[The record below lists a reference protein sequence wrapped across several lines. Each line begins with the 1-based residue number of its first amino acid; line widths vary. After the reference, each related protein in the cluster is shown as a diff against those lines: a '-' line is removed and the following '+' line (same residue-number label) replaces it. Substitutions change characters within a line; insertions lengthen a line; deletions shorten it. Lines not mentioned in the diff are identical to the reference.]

1 PSFLKTSEPM
11 GAPTYSE
18 HIAQEI
24 DLEVRRMIEEQ
35 GRRVRALLSSIRGVM
50 LQGAEKLLQDEV
62 MTGEELK
69 ALLSAQKEEP
79 SISR

>member
-1 PSFLKTSEPM
+1 
-11 GAPTYSE
+11 
-18 HIAQEI
+18 
-24 DLEVRRMIEEQ
+24 MIEEQ

-62 MTGEELK
+62 MSGEELK